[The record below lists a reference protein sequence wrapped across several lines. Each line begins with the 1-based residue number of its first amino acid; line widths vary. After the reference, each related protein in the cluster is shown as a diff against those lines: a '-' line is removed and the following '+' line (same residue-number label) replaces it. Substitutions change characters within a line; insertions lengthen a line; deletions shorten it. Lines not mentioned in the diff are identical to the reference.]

1 MDIIITKKKPDPMG
15 SATWYYGT
23 AGEYA
28 FEAKVYGEPSIFGID
43 EGRISKLWMMQP
55 PGSALQEKGV
65 SGSRIM
71 HWPGRMMTRLP
82 STVNSPLPSVQVYHM
97 QKPAPLGW
105 FDSSSS

>member
-55 PGSALQEKGV
+55 PGWTPVATYDRG
-65 SGSRIM
+65 
-71 HWPGRMMTRLP
+71 WDRLP
-82 STVNSPLPSVQVYHM
+82 RTQEQIDCLQAIIDALN
-97 QKPAPLGW
+97 
-105 FDSSSS
+105 